1 MDNILI
7 LSLNDK
13 LGGAE
18 QVLKMIAL
26 YHDKNIKIKVFFFS
40 SQRTD
45 SWNDL
50 SLKLNI
56 DFTYSNFKNPYLG
69 VFSFINLLLNKNYY
83 ERVYSSNVFVNSLT
97 GVLRKINLLNAK
109 LLIGRES
116 TNPFNRFGSFKKSIY
131 RFIYTFGYRELD
143 LLIFQTIQMKNDFKK
158 KMPNLYSKINSR
170 IIHNPISLTAQ
181 KNDFR
186 NSFFDKNFIVTA
198 GRLIPEKGYDNLIH
212 AFKNFRVNQP
222 DINLIILGDGP
233 EKDNLH
239 KLIINL
245 ELTGS
250 VFLKGFVKNVYPY
263 FEKAK
268 ICIVSSRIEGFPNVL
283 LQMMSQNTKVIS
295 TLCAGGIKDL
305 KGVFTVEVDDIKELS
320 SMMTNVL
327 KQDTHKNRVIFDIL
341 LRKRDINVFM
351 KDISDSI
358 KKNEQ
363 KNNY

>member
-1 MDNILI
+1 
-7 LSLNDK
+7 
-13 LGGAE
+13 
-18 QVLKMIAL
+18 
-26 YHDKNIKIKVFFFS
+26 
-40 SQRTD
+40 
-45 SWNDL
+45 
-50 SLKLNI
+50 
-56 DFTYSNFKNPYLG
+56 
-69 VFSFINLLLNKNYY
+69 
-83 ERVYSSNVFVNSLT
+83 
-97 GVLRKINLLNAK
+97 
-109 LLIGRES
+109 
-116 TNPFNRFGSFKKSIY
+116 
-131 RFIYTFGYRELD
+131 
-143 LLIFQTIQMKNDFKK
+143 MKNDFKK

-186 NSFFDKNFIVTA
+186 NSISDKNFIVTA

-212 AFKNFRVNQP
+212 AFKNFSENQP
-222 DINLIILGDGP
+222 DIKLIILGDGP

-305 KGVFTVEVDDIKELS
+305 KGVFTVEVDDIQELS
-320 SMMTNVL
+320 SMMINVL
-327 KQDTHKNRVIFDIL
+327 KQDTRKNRLIFDIL

-358 KKNEQ
+358 KKNE
-363 KNNY
+363 

>member
-7 LSLNDK
+7 LSMNDK

-18 QVLKMIAL
+18 QVLKMIAI
-26 YHDKNIKIKVFFFS
+26 YHHKNIKIKVFFFS
-40 SQRTD
+40 NQRTG
-45 SWNDL
+45 SWCDL
-50 SLKLNI
+50 SSKLNI
-56 DFTYSNFKNPYLG
+56 DFIYSNFKNPYLG
-69 VFSFINLLLNKNYY
+69 VFSFIKLILNKNCYQ
-83 ERVYSSNVFVNSLT
+83 RVYSSNVFINSLI
-97 GVLRKINLLNAK
+97 GFSRKINLLNSK

-131 RFIYTFGYRELD
+131 KLIYFLGYKELD
-143 LLIFQTIQMKNDFKK
+143 LLIFQTMQMRNDFKK
-158 KMPNLYSKINSR
+158 IMPNLYSKINSR
-170 IIHNPISLTAQ
+170 VIDNPFTITAQ
-181 KNDFR
+181 KKDFSPPII
-186 NSFFDKNFIVTA
+186 NKNFIVTA
-198 GRLIPEKGYDNLIH
+198 GRLIPEKGYDNLIY
-212 AFKNFRVNQP
+212 AFKNFSVNQP
-222 DINLIILGDGP
+222 DFNLIILGDGP

-305 KGVFTVEVDDIKELS
+305 KGVFTVEVDDINELS
-320 SMMTNVL
+320 SMMTYVL
-327 KQDTHKNRVIFDIL
+327 NQDTIKNRLIFDIFL
-341 LRKRDINVFM
+341 KKRDINVFM
-351 KDISDSI
+351 KKISDSI
-358 KKNEQ
+358 KKNEK